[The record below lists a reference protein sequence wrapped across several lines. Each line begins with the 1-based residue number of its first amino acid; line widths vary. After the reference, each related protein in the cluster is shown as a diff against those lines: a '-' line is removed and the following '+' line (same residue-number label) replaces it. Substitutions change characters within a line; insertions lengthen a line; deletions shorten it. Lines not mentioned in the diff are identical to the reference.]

1 MRAQSAPSVSSF
13 GRAIGLAASIILLV
27 LLGLISPANAQEDGN
42 QAGLVVQFAD
52 GSLRT
57 TCVDLGPDGQA
68 TGEDMLRASGYE
80 TLIDYGSGFGG
91 GTVCKINNE
100 GCDFPAKKCFCECTM
115 KPGDPCIY
123 WSYFHLLDGQWRYSI
138 QSLSNYV
145 VRPGDVEAWVW
156 GLGSAGAGVAPP
168 SVAFEQIC
176 DPPPQATQPPSATAQ
191 LPSTSTPAPITP
203 AVSPQ
208 PAAAATMTPEPPA
221 EPPPVTAT
229 TEVVASIAEVEPN
242 TPGDREESVTT
253 LPIQDAAGA
262 SNNIASYIVF
272 GVLVVALAGGL
283 IFMRVR

>member
-1 MRAQSAPSVSSF
+1 VSSF
-13 GRAIGLAASIILLV
+13 GRPIGLAASIILLV
-27 LLGLISPANAQEDGN
+27 LLGLISPVNAQEDGN
-42 QAGLVVQFAD
+42 QAGLVVQFGD

-68 TGEDMLRASGYE
+68 TGEDLLRASGYE

-91 GTVCKINNE
+91 GTVCKVGNE
-100 GCDFPAKKCFCECTM
+100 GCDFPAEKCFCECTM
-115 KPGDPCIY
+115 KPGDPCVY

-203 AVSPQ
+203 TVSSQ

-242 TPGDREESVTT
+242 TPSDREESVTT

>member
-1 MRAQSAPSVSSF
+1 MRTQSAPSVSSF
-13 GRAIGLAASIILLV
+13 GRPISLAASIILLV
-27 LLGLISPANAQEDGN
+27 LLGLISPVNAQEDGN
-42 QAGLVVQFAD
+42 QAGLVVQFGD

-91 GTVCKINNE
+91 GTVCKVGNE
-100 GCDFPAKKCFCECTM
+100 GCDFPAEKCFCECTM
-115 KPGDPCIY
+115 KPGDPCVY

-203 AVSPQ
+203 TVSSQ

-242 TPGDREESVTT
+242 TPSDREESVTT